1 MINADYMVA
10 YFYALRIYK
19 FRCFQQD
26 ATITPPEVQASVDS
40 ILRIT
45 QRSFS
50 SQQLDI
56 MVERFQWP
64 LFMAGIETSDNIHK
78 EWIQTKLRKAKLSY
92 AFKRIVEIQD
102 RTRIRVSMPV
112 TRQIMCGKGPQ
123 PSLQKQ
129 WFSALDDLDHT
140 VYSGQIAST

>member
-10 YFYALRIYK
+10 FFYALRIYK

-26 ATITPPEVQASVDS
+26 ATITPPEVQASVNS
-40 ILRIT
+40 ILCIA

-50 SQQLDI
+50 SKQLDI

-78 EWIQTKLRKAKLSY
+78 EWIQTKLRKVKLSD
-92 AFKRIVEIQD
+92 AFRRIVEMQD
-102 RTRIRVSMPV
+102 RTRMRVSMPV
-112 TRQIMCGKGPQ
+112 ARQIMCGKGPQ
-123 PSLQKQ
+123 PALQKP
-129 WFSALDDLDHT
+129 WFSALGDVDNA
-140 VYSGQIAST
+140 VYSGQMVSN